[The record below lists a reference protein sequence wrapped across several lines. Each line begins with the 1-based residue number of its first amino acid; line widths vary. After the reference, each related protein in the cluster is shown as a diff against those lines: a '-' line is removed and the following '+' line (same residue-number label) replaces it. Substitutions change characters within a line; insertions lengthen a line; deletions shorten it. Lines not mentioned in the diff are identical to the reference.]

1 VTVKANFHRKSG
13 GKLKQRY
20 CNYQIGSVRRGMSV
34 RRKGEHFIVDV
45 REGGRG
51 TPRHQIVY
59 KGQLDD
65 ALAYERELKNGYGKQ
80 AKIHNRTV
88 SEIAEEYLEWVRL
101 HRSDKTYIDQ
111 RKMLYSNLLIYFGRQ
126 QPDRITPSII
136 NAYKGRRTATHKISR
151 AVNLELMC
159 LSRLIRF
166 GSEQGYCN
174 PPEKIQKL
182 PYKRGI
188 PNILSREDLNKLF
201 AAMQPKHRAL
211 FTVMYM
217 CGLRMNEAVHLRW
230 QDIQGTDIVV
240 KGKGGK
246 ERKVPL
252 NKVAQEVLKELGEAR
267 KGRVV
272 CRTILGG
279 DALIAKGERMQG
291 PALPH
296 NLLFPSLKTK
306 GVLTDIRKPITTAK
320 IKAALTCKITPHML
334 RHSFAT
340 HLLDA
345 GADLRVIQM
354 LLGHQDISTT
364 QIYTRVSMGLKE
376 MAVASLE
383 G

>member
-1 VTVKANFHRKSG
+1 MRK
-13 GKLKQRY
+13 
-20 CNYQIGSVRRGMSV
+20 
-34 RRKGEHFIVDV
+34 KGDNFIVDV

-59 KGQLDD
+59 KGPLDE
-65 ALAYERELKNGYGKQ
+65 ALAYERELKNAYGKQ

-88 SEIAEEYLEWVRL
+88 NEIAEEYLEWVKL
-101 HRSDKTYIDQ
+101 HRAEKTHRDQ
-111 RKMLYSNLLIYFGRQ
+111 RKMLYSNLLIAFGRL
-126 QPDRITPSII
+126 QPDRITLSII
-136 NAYKGRRTATHKISR
+136 NAYKRKRTLASRINR
-151 AVNLELMC
+151 AVHLELMC
-159 LSRLIRF
+159 LSRLIAW
-166 GSEQGYCN
+166 GAEQGWCN
-174 PPEKIQKL
+174 PPEKITKL

-201 AAMQPKHRAL
+201 AAMSVKHRAL
-211 FTVMYM
+211 FTIMYM
-217 CGLRMNEAVHLRW
+217 AGLRMNEAVHLRW

-252 NKVAQEVLKELGEAR
+252 NKVAQEVLKDLVNERRRASAWSVVDHAFPVRDEAGGLQHQNQARGNR
-267 KGRVV
+267 KQEP
-272 CRTILGG
+272 GG
-279 DALIAKGERMQG
+279 VSGPLITD
-291 PALPH
+291 
-296 NLLFPSLKTK
+296 LLFPSLKTK
-306 GVLTDIRKPITTAK
+306 DVLTDIRKPIATAK
-320 IKAALTCKITPHML
+320 LRAGLTCKITPHML

-354 LLGHQDISTT
+354 LLGHQSISTT

-376 MAVASLE
+376 QAVQSLE

>member
-1 VTVKANFHRKSG
+1 VRKKG
-13 GKLKQRY
+13 D
-20 CNYQIGSVRRGMSV
+20 NY
-34 RRKGEHFIVDV
+34 IVDV

-59 KGQLDD
+59 KGPLDE
-65 ALAYERELKNGYGKQ
+65 ALAYERELKNAYGKQ

-88 SEIAEEYLEWVRL
+88 NEIAEEYLEWVKM
-101 HRSDKTYIDQ
+101 HRADKTYIDQ
-111 RKMLYSNLLIYFGRQ
+111 RKILYGNILIYFGRQ

-136 NAYKGRRTATHKISR
+136 NAYKARRTATRRINR
-151 AVNLELMC
+151 AVNLDLMC
-159 LSRLIRF
+159 LSRLIKW
-166 GSEQGYCN
+166 GSEQGWCN

-188 PNILSREDLNKLF
+188 PAILSREDLNKLF

-211 FTVMYM
+211 FTIMYM
-217 CGLRMNEAVHLRW
+217 CGLRMNEVVHLRW
-230 QDIQGTDIVV
+230 QDVQGTDIVV
-240 KGKGGK
+240 RGKGGK

-252 NKVAQEVLKELGEAR
+252 NRVAQEALGWLHR
-267 KGRVV
+267 GQV
-272 CRTILGG
+272 TTGNTSLG
-279 DALIAKGERMQG
+279 ASTKAKASCIGC
-291 PALPH
+291 LSDLDNH
-296 NLLFPSLKTK
+296 LLFPSLKTK

-320 IKAALTCKITPHML
+320 LKAGLTCKITPHML

-345 GADLRVIQM
+345 GADIRTIQM
-354 LLGHQDISTT
+354 LLGHQSISTT

>member
-1 VTVKANFHRKSG
+1 
-13 GKLKQRY
+13 L
-20 CNYQIGSVRRGMSV
+20 
-34 RRKGEHFIVDV
+34 E
-45 REGGRG
+45 E
-51 TPRHQIVY
+51 
-59 KGQLDD
+59 
-65 ALAYERELKNGYGKQ
+65 ALAYERELKNAYGKQ

-88 SEIAEEYLEWVRL
+88 NEIAEEYLEWVKL
-101 HRSDKTYIDQ
+101 HRANKTHIDQ
-111 RKMLYSNLLIYFGRQ
+111 RKMLYGNILLHFGRV

-136 NAYKGRRTATHKISR
+136 NAYKGRRTETRRIAR

-159 LSRLIRF
+159 LSRLIRW

-174 PPEKIQKL
+174 PPERIQKL

-201 AAMQPKHRAL
+201 SAMQPKHRAL

-217 CGLRMNEAVHLRW
+217 CGLRMNEAVNLRW

-246 ERKVPL
+246 VRRVPL
-252 NKVAQEVLKELGEAR
+252 NRVAQEVLKELKGALSGRRTRLNQEPDGREA
-267 KGRVV
+267 
-272 CRTILGG
+272 
-279 DALIAKGERMQG
+279 
-291 PALPH
+291 PS
-296 NLLFPSLKTK
+296 LLFPSLKTK
-306 GVLTDIRKPITTAK
+306 GVLTDIRKPIATAK
-320 IKAALTCKITPHML
+320 EKAGLACKITPHML

-345 GADLRVIQM
+345 GADLRTIQA
-354 LLGHQDISTT
+354 LLGHASVSTT

-376 MAVASLE
+376 QAVASLE

>member
-1 VTVKANFHRKSG
+1 
-13 GKLKQRY
+13 
-20 CNYQIGSVRRGMSV
+20 MSV
-34 RRKGEHFIVDV
+34 RKKGDNFIVDV

-59 KGQLDD
+59 KGPLDE
-65 ALAYERELKNGYGKQ
+65 ALAYERELRVAYGKHTR
-80 AKIHNRTV
+80 IHNRTV
-88 SEIAEEYLEWVRL
+88 SEIATEYLEWVSL
-101 HRSDKTYIDQ
+101 HRAAKTHSDQ
-111 RKMLYSNLLIYFGRQ
+111 RKMLYSNILIYFGRL

-136 NAYKGRRTATHKISR
+136 NAYKTRRTADRRIAR

-159 LSRLIRF
+159 LSRLIKW

-188 PNILSREDLNKLF
+188 PNILSREELNRLF
-201 AAMQPKHRAL
+201 AAMQPKHGAL
-211 FTVMYM
+211 FTIMYM
-217 CGLRMNEAVHLRW
+217 CGLRMNEAVRLRW
-230 QDIQGTDIVV
+230 SDIHGTDIVV

-246 ERKVPL
+246 FRKVPL
-252 NKVAQEVLKELGEAR
+252 NKVAQEVLKEWGTAMFAR
-267 KGRVV
+267 M
-272 CRTILGG
+272 GG
-279 DALIAKGERMQG
+279 MHTVPGPDAPYR
-291 PALPH
+291 PSPSV
-296 NLLFPSLKTK
+296 LLFPSLKT
-306 GVLTDIRKPITTAK
+306 GGILTDIRKPITTAK
-320 IKAALTCKITPHML
+320 LKCGLTCKITPHML

-354 LLGHQDISTT
+354 LLGHQSISTT

-376 MAVASLE
+376 SAVASLE

>member
-1 VTVKANFHRKSG
+1 VRKKG
-13 GKLKQRY
+13 D
-20 CNYQIGSVRRGMSV
+20 NY
-34 RRKGEHFIVDV
+34 IVDV

-59 KGQLDD
+59 KGPLDE
-65 ALAYERELKNGYGKQ
+65 ALAYERELKNAYGKQ

-88 SEIAEEYLEWVRL
+88 NEIAEEYLEWVKL
-101 HRSDKTYIDQ
+101 HRSEKTHKEQ
-111 RKMLYSNLLIYFGRQ
+111 TKMLYSNLLIFFGRL
-126 QPDRITPSII
+126 QPDRITPSIL
-136 NAYKGRRTATHKISR
+136 NAYKGKRTAVKKISR
-151 AVNLELMC
+151 AVNLELGC
-159 LSRLIRF
+159 LSRLIKW
-166 GSEQGYCN
+166 GSEQGWCN

-188 PNILSREDLNKLF
+188 PEILSRTDLNKLF

-240 KGKGGK
+240 RGKGGK

-252 NKVAQEVLKELGEAR
+252 NKVAQEVLKELSGA
-267 KGRVV
+267 
-272 CRTILGG
+272 GG
-279 DALIAKGERMQG
+279 SRLSVKAGDRRNLTDQ
-291 PALPH
+291 H
-296 NLLFPSLKTK
+296 LLFPSLKTG
-306 GVLTDIRKPITTAK
+306 GVLTDIRKPIQTAK
-320 IKAALTCKITPHML
+320 EKAGLTCKITPHML

-354 LLGHQDISTT
+354 LLGHQSISTT